1 MSKNCTI
8 SSTGQV
14 IVVEKNDLKLK
25 FDKEI
30 KMQNGFMCGTVQQVK
45 PITNFSFAAVGNRVC
60 QDINKLHWKLG
71 HASKQ
76 IICETAKFYNWHITN
91 QFENY
96 VSCTLAKLKQ
106 KNTNKEKKPC
116 SDMPGE

>member
-8 SSTGQV
+8 SSKGQV

-71 HASKQ
+71 HASN
-76 IICETAKFYNWHITN
+76 IRGCDYVRSALYAK
-91 QFENY
+91 
-96 VSCTLAKLKQ
+96 
-106 KNTNKEKKPC
+106 P
-116 SDMPGE
+116 